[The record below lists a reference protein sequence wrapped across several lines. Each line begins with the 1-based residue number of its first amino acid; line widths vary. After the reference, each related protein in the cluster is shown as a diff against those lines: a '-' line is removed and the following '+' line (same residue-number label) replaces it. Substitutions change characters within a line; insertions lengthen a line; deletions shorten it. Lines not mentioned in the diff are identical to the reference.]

1 MFSRIGVIIF
11 CLGITMA
18 DSESLLIP
26 ITVIAIG
33 MLLVK
38 IGMNRGE
45 LEIEGEEK
53 GEENDR

>member
-1 MFSRIGVIIF
+1 MFSRIGVITF
-11 CLGITMA
+11 CLGVTMA
-18 DSESLLIP
+18 DSENLLVP

-45 LEIEGEEK
+45 LEKDEEERGE
-53 GEENDR
+53 